1 MDDALRWEFGIRRSD
16 DDSRADAQIGATARF
31 GGDDQGP
38 ALVGIVEGPMQIGM
52 AREALSEAGI
62 PAHIKQE
69 SVGPIYGLSI
79 GEFGRAEIW
88 APAPLVEQA
97 RDLLIGIGVLRD
109 EG

>member
-1 MDDALRWEFGIRRSD
+1 MDDVLRWGLPIRRSD
-16 DDSRADAQIGATARF
+16 DDSQAEAQPGTTARF
-31 GGDDQGP
+31 GGDDDGP

-52 AREALSEAGI
+52 AREALAEAKI
-62 PAHIKQE
+62 PAYIKQE

-79 GEFGRAEIW
+79 GEFGRAEVW